1 MARTNVCDVFFIIS
15 PVARVAR
22 HLAFEPAIDCDVIP
36 IILSDC
42 LKCREQITQHPG
54 CLLQNSHATS
64 SSLAAFLSQPQPL
77 PLPTLAID
85 DPGTRARF
93 LTDGGGTALL
103 ASIPGSVASP
113 QSRQRHPT
121 TASAQKGSFIDVMT
135 IRP

>member
-1 MARTNVCDVFFIIS
+1 MVRTNVCDVFFIIS

-22 HLAFEPAIDCDVIP
+22 HLAFEPAIDCNVIP

-42 LKCREQITQHPG
+42 SKDREQVAQYPG
-54 CLLQNSHATS
+54 RLFRNTTTPL
-64 SSLAAFLSQPQPL
+64 LAASISHHQPL
-77 PLPTLAID
+77 AFPTLPID
-85 DPGTRARF
+85 DPGTRALVR
-93 LTDGGGTALL
+93 TDGRGTALL

-121 TASAQKGSFIDVMT
+121 TASAQNGSFIEVMI